1 MSLSTNFQPLYKQV
15 YDTLI
20 ERLST
25 GYWKP
30 AAALPSEF
38 ALADELGVSQGTV
51 RKALNQLVT
60 ENILV
65 RRQGKGTFVS
75 EHTQES
81 SMFRFFRYREAG
93 GQDLIPSTEVVSVKR
108 RDASAREIEKLGL
121 NTMLKD
127 AELGVVEVTRIRS
140 INGKPAI
147 FERVLQPLAIFPDID
162 KQREIPNSLYTLYQ
176 EKYNISIVEV
186 RDELQA
192 VSLPA
197 DIADHLNLMAN
208 APVLMTERAS
218 INIDGRVAE
227 WSQAYC
233 STDNFVYSVSLK

>member
-20 ERLST
+20 VRLSD

-30 AAALPSEF
+30 GAALPSEF
-38 ALADELGVSQGTV
+38 SLADELGVSQGTV
-51 RKALNQLVT
+51 RKALNQLVA
-60 ENILV
+60 ENILI
-65 RRQGKGTFVS
+65 RRQGKGTYVS

-81 SMFRFFRYREAG
+81 SMFRFFRYREVDG
-93 GQDLIPSTEVVSVKR
+93 ENLIPVTELIGVVR
-108 RDASAREIEKLGL
+108 RDATEREAQKLGL
-121 NTMLKD
+121 DN
-127 AELGVVEVTRIRS
+127 ELGVVQLTRIRS
-140 INGKPAI
+140 INGRPAI
-147 FERVLQPLAIFPDID
+147 FEHVLQPLAIFPDID
-162 KQREIPNSLYTLYQ
+162 KERELPNSLYTLYQ

-197 DIADHLNLMAN
+197 EIAGHLNLAAN
-208 APVLMTERAS
+208 SPALMTERAS

-233 STDNFVYSVSLK
+233 NTDNFVYSVSLK

>member
-20 ERLST
+20 VRLAD

-51 RKALNQLVT
+51 RKALNQLVA
-60 ENILV
+60 ENILI
-65 RRQGKGTFVS
+65 RRQGKGTYVS

-81 SMFRFFRYREAG
+81 SAFRFFRYREAG
-93 GQDLIPSTEVVSVKR
+93 GDDLIPVTEIIDVKKRKASR
-108 RDASAREIEKLGL
+108 REAQKLELDNEKRL
-121 NTMLKD
+121 
-127 AELGVVEVTRIRS
+127 VQVTRLRS

-147 FERVLQPLAIFPDID
+147 FERVLQPLAIFPGID
-162 KQREIPNSLYTLYQ
+162 KERELPNSLYTLYQ
-176 EKYNISIVEV
+176 EKYNITIVEV

-197 DIADHLNLMAN
+197 DIAGHLNLQAN
-208 APVLMTERAS
+208 SPALMTERAS
-218 INIDGRVAE
+218 INIDGRVSE

>member
-20 ERLST
+20 ARLSD

-30 AAALPSEF
+30 GAALPSEF

-51 RKALNQLVT
+51 RKALNQLVA
-60 ENILV
+60 ENILI
-65 RRQGKGTFVS
+65 RRQGKGTYVS

-93 GQDLIPSTEVVSVKR
+93 GEDFIPVTEIVDVEKR
-108 RDASAREIEKLGL
+108 QASEREAEKLQL
-121 NTMLKD
+121 TDNR
-127 AELGVVEVTRIRS
+127 EVFQVTRIRS

-147 FERVLQPLAIFPDID
+147 YERVLQPLAIFPDID
-162 KQREIPNSLYTLYQ
+162 KERELPNSLYTLYQ

-192 VSLPA
+192 VSLSA
-197 DIADHLNLMAN
+197 DIANHLNLEVDSPA
-208 APVLMTERAS
+208 LMTERAS

-233 STDNFVYSVSLK
+233 NTDNFVYSVSLK

>member
-1 MSLSTNFQPLYKQV
+1 MSLSTNFQPLHKQV

-20 ERLST
+20 ARLAE

-38 ALADELGVSQGTV
+38 ALAEELGVSQGTV
-51 RKALNQLVT
+51 RKALNQLVA
-60 ENILV
+60 ESILI
-65 RRQGKGTFVS
+65 RRQGKGTYVS

-93 GQDLIPSTEVVSVKR
+93 GENLIPITEVIDVQR
-108 RDASAREIEKLGL
+108 RQATEREALKL
-121 NTMLKD
+121 NLKK
-127 AELGVVEVTRIRS
+127 ELDVVELTRLRS
-140 INGKPAI
+140 INAKPAI
-147 FERVLQPLAIFPDID
+147 FEKVLQPLEIFPDID
-162 KQREIPNSLYTLYQ
+162 KERELPNSLYTLYQ

-186 RDELQA
+186 RDELKA
-192 VSLPA
+192 VNLPSG
-197 DIADHLNLMAN
+197 IAEHLNLIAN
-208 APVLMTERAS
+208 IPVLMTERAS

>member
-20 ERLST
+20 VRLAD
-25 GYWKP
+25 GFWKP
-30 AAALPSEF
+30 GAALPSEF
-38 ALADELGVSQGTV
+38 SLADQLGVSQGTV
-51 RKALNQLVT
+51 RKALNQLVA

-65 RRQGKGTFVS
+65 RRQGKGTYVS

-93 GQDLIPSTEVVSVKR
+93 GDDLIPVTEIIDIKTR
-108 RDASAREIEKLGL
+108 QANDREAEKLNL
-121 NTMLKD
+121 E
-127 AELGVVEVTRIRS
+127 AERRVVQVTRIRS

-147 FERVLQPLAIFPDID
+147 FERVLQPLAVFPDID
-162 KQREIPNSLYTLYQ
+162 KELELPNSLYTLYQ

-192 VSLPA
+192 VSLPK
-197 DIADHLNLMAN
+197 DIAEHLKLAVNSPA
-208 APVLMTERAS
+208 LMTERAS

-227 WSQAYC
+227 WSQAFC

>member
-20 ERLST
+20 ARLSN

-30 AAALPSEF
+30 GAVLPSEF

-51 RKALNQLVT
+51 RKALNQLVA
-60 ENILV
+60 ENILI
-65 RRQGKGTFVS
+65 RRQGKGTYVS

-93 GQDLIPSTEVVSVKR
+93 GEDFIPVTEIIDVEKR
-108 RDASAREIEKLGL
+108 QASEREAEKLQL
-121 NTMLKD
+121 ADNR
-127 AELGVVEVTRIRS
+127 EVFQVTRIRS

-147 FERVLQPLAIFPDID
+147 YERVLQPLAIFPDID
-162 KQREIPNSLYTLYQ
+162 KERELPNSLYTLYQ

-192 VSLPA
+192 VSLSA
-197 DIADHLNLMAN
+197 DIATHLNLKVDSPA
-208 APVLMTERAS
+208 LMTERAS

-233 STDNFVYSVSLK
+233 NTDNFIYSVSLK

>member
-15 YDTLI
+15 YDTLLA
-20 ERLST
+20 RLAD

-51 RKALNQLVT
+51 RKALNQLVA
-60 ENILV
+60 EHILI
-65 RRQGKGTFVS
+65 RHQGKGTYVS

-93 GQDLIPSTEVVSVKR
+93 GEDLIPITDIIGMSR
-108 RDASAREIEKLGL
+108 READDREASKLGL
-121 NTMLKD
+121 LANKT
-127 AELGVVEVTRIRS
+127 VVEVTRVRS

-147 FERVLQPLAIFPDID
+147 FEKVLQPLAIFPDID
-162 KQREIPNSLYTLYQ
+162 KEGELPNSLYTLYQ

-192 VSLPA
+192 VCLPA
-197 DIADHLNLMAN
+197 DIAVHLNIEAN
-208 APVLMTERAS
+208 SPVLMTERAS

-227 WSQAYC
+227 LSQAYC

>member
-15 YDTLI
+15 YDRLI
-20 ERLST
+20 GRIAD

-51 RKALNQLVT
+51 RKALNQLVA
-60 ENILV
+60 ENILI
-65 RRQGKGTFVS
+65 RRQGKGTYVS

-93 GQDLIPSTEVVSVKR
+93 GEDLIPITEIVDVERRTATKR
-108 RDASAREIEKLGL
+108 EAKKLNL
-121 NTMLKD
+121 DKLLD
-127 AELGVVEVTRIRS
+127 LVQVTRIRS

-147 FERVLQPLAIFPDID
+147 FERVLQPLAIFPGID
-162 KQREIPNSLYTLYQ
+162 TETELPNSLYTLYQ

-197 DIADHLNLMAN
+197 DIAAHLNLA
-208 APVLMTERAS
+208 ADSPVLMTERSS

>member
-20 ERLST
+20 ARLAD

-38 ALADELGVSQGTV
+38 ALAEELGVSQGTV
-51 RKALNQLVT
+51 RKALNQLVA
-60 ENILV
+60 ENILI
-65 RRQGKGTFVS
+65 RRQGKGTYVS

-93 GQDLIPSTEVVSVKR
+93 GEDLIPITEIIDVERRQATVREANKLNLTDELDVVQ
-108 RDASAREIEKLGL
+108 L
-121 NTMLKD
+121 
-127 AELGVVEVTRIRS
+127 TRLRS

-162 KQREIPNSLYTLYQ
+162 KERELPNSLYTLYQ

-186 RDELQA
+186 QDELQA
-192 VSLPA
+192 VNLPA
-197 DIADHLNLMAN
+197 DIAEYLNLTADI
-208 APVLMTERAS
+208 PVLMTERAS

>member
-15 YDTLI
+15 YDSLI
-20 ERLST
+20 ARLSD

-30 AAALPSEF
+30 GAALPSEF
-38 ALADELGVSQGTV
+38 ALADQLGVSQGTV
-51 RKALNQLVT
+51 RKALNQLVA
-60 ENILV
+60 ENILR
-65 RRQGKGTFVS
+65 RRQGKGTYVS

-93 GQDLIPSTEVVSVKR
+93 DKDIIPVTELIDMSRRNATE
-108 RDASAREIEKLGL
+108 REIDKLQL
-121 NTMLKD
+121 EED
-127 AELGVVEVTRIRS
+127 IRVVQLTRVRS
-140 INGKPAI
+140 INGRPAI
-147 FERVLQPLAIFPDID
+147 FEHVLQPLAIFPDID
-162 KQREIPNSLYTLYQ
+162 KERELPNSLYTLYQ

-186 RDELQA
+186 KDELQA

-197 DIADHLNLMAN
+197 DIATHLNLA
-208 APVLMTERAS
+208 AGSPALMTERAS

-233 STDNFVYSVSLK
+233 NTDNFIYCVSLK

>member
-15 YDTLI
+15 YDTLLI
-20 ERLST
+20 RLSD
-25 GYWKP
+25 GFWKP
-30 AAALPSEF
+30 GAALPSEF
-38 ALADELGVSQGTV
+38 SLADQLGVSQGTV
-51 RKALNQLVT
+51 RKALNQLVA
-60 ENILV
+60 ENILI
-65 RRQGKGTFVS
+65 RRQGKGTYVS

-93 GQDLIPSTEVVSVKR
+93 GEDLIPVTQVIAVEKR
-108 RDASAREIEKLGL
+108 KADAREAKKL
-121 NTMLKD
+121 NLKKQKD
-127 AELGVVEVTRIRS
+127 VVQLSRIRS

-162 KQREIPNSLYTLYQ
+162 KEQDLPNSLYTLYQ

-192 VSLPA
+192 VSLPE
-197 DIADHLNLMAN
+197 DIAKHLKLAAN
-208 APVLMTERAS
+208 SPALMTERAS
-218 INIDGRVAE
+218 INIDGRIAE

>member
-1 MSLSTNFQPLYKQV
+1 MSLSPNFQPLYKQV

-20 ERLST
+20 TKLAK
-25 GYWKP
+25 GFWKP
-30 AAALPSEF
+30 AAVLPSEF
-38 ALADELGVSQGTV
+38 ALAEQLGVSQGTV
-51 RKALNQLVT
+51 RKALNQLVA
-60 ENILV
+60 ENILN
-65 RRQGKGTFVS
+65 RRQGKGTYVS

-93 GQDLIPSTEVVSVKR
+93 GEDLIPVTEVIDVR
-108 RDASAREIEKLGL
+108 RRTATTRESQKL
-121 NTMLKD
+121 N
-127 AELGVVEVTRIRS
+127 LGDQLDVLQVTRLRS

-147 FERVLQPLAIFPDID
+147 FERVLQPLSIFPGID
-162 KQREIPNSLYTLYQ
+162 KESELPNSLYTLYQ

-192 VSLPA
+192 VTLPA
-197 DIADHLNLMAN
+197 DIALHLNLQAN

-233 STDNFVYSVSLK
+233 NTDNFVYSVSLK

>member
-15 YDTLI
+15 YDRLI
-20 ERLST
+20 ERLT
-25 GYWKP
+25 DGYWRP
-30 AAALPSEF
+30 GTALPSEF

-51 RKALNQLVT
+51 RKALNQLVA
-60 ENILV
+60 ENILI
-65 RRQGKGTFVS
+65 RRQGKGTYVS

-81 SMFRFFRYREAG
+81 SMFRFFRYREVG
-93 GQDLIPSTEVVSVKR
+93 GEDLIPITEIIDVER
-108 RDASAREIEKLGL
+108 REATDGEAQNLGL
-121 NTMLKD
+121 DT
-127 AELGVVEVTRIRS
+127 ELSLVQVTRIRS

-162 KQREIPNSLYTLYQ
+162 KERELPNSLYTLYQ

-186 RDELQA
+186 RDQLQA

-197 DIADHLNLMAN
+197 DIAAHLNLAAN
-208 APVLMTERAS
+208 TPALMTERAS
-218 INIDGRVAE
+218 INIDGRIAE
-227 WSQAYC
+227 WSQAFC

>member
-20 ERLST
+20 VRLAD

-51 RKALNQLVT
+51 RKALNQLVA
-60 ENILV
+60 ENILI
-65 RRQGKGTFVS
+65 RRQGKGTYVS

-93 GQDLIPSTEVVSVKR
+93 GDDLIPVTEIIDVKKRKASR
-108 RDASAREIEKLGL
+108 REAQKLELDNEKRL
-121 NTMLKD
+121 
-127 AELGVVEVTRIRS
+127 VQVTRLRS

-147 FERVLQPLAIFPDID
+147 FERVLQPLAIFPGID
-162 KQREIPNSLYTLYQ
+162 KERELPNSLYTLYQ
-176 EKYNISIVEV
+176 EKYNITIVEV

-197 DIADHLNLMAN
+197 DIAGHLNLQAN
-208 APVLMTERAS
+208 SPALMTERAS
-218 INIDGRVAE
+218 INIDGRVSE

>member
-15 YDTLI
+15 YDRLI
-20 ERLST
+20 GRIAD

-51 RKALNQLVT
+51 RKALNQLVA
-60 ENILV
+60 ENILI
-65 RRQGKGTFVS
+65 RRQGKGTYVS

-93 GQDLIPSTEVVSVKR
+93 GEDLIPVTEIVDVER
-108 RDASAREIEKLGL
+108 RMANEREAKKLNL
-121 NTMLKD
+121 DKQLD
-127 AELGVVEVTRIRS
+127 LVQVTRIRS

-147 FERVLQPLAIFPDID
+147 FERVLQPLSIFPGID
-162 KQREIPNSLYTLYQ
+162 KERELPNSLYTLYQ

-197 DIADHLNLMAN
+197 EIAAHLNLA
-208 APVLMTERAS
+208 ADSPALMTERSS
-218 INIDGRVAE
+218 INIDGRIAE

>member
-20 ERLST
+20 IRLAD

-51 RKALNQLVT
+51 RKALNQLVA
-60 ENILV
+60 ESILI
-65 RRQGKGTFVS
+65 RRQGKGTYVS

-93 GQDLIPSTEVVSVKR
+93 GEELIPVTQII
-108 RDASAREIEKLGL
+108 DIEKRQANDREARKL
-121 NTMLKD
+121 NLETQKD
-127 AELGVVEVTRIRS
+127 LVQVTRLRS

-147 FERVLQPLAIFPDID
+147 FERVLQPLAVFPGID
-162 KQREIPNSLYTLYQ
+162 KERELPNSLYTLYQ

-197 DIADHLNLMAN
+197 DIAEHLHLPAN
-208 APVLMTERAS
+208 SPALMTERAS
-218 INIDGRVAE
+218 INIDGRVSE

>member
-20 ERLST
+20 VRLAD

-51 RKALNQLVT
+51 RKALNQLVA
-60 ENILV
+60 ENILI
-65 RRQGKGTFVS
+65 RRQGKGTYVS

-93 GQDLIPSTEVVSVKR
+93 GDDLIPVTEIIDVKKRKASR
-108 RDASAREIEKLGL
+108 REAQKLELDNEKRL
-121 NTMLKD
+121 
-127 AELGVVEVTRIRS
+127 VQVTRLRS

-147 FERVLQPLAIFPDID
+147 FERVLQPLAIFPGID
-162 KQREIPNSLYTLYQ
+162 KERELPNSLYTLYQ
-176 EKYNISIVEV
+176 EKYNITIVEV

-197 DIADHLNLMAN
+197 DIAGHLNLKAN
-208 APVLMTERAS
+208 SPALMTERAS
-218 INIDGRVAE
+218 INIDGRVSE

>member
-20 ERLST
+20 IRLAD

-51 RKALNQLVT
+51 RKALNQLVA
-60 ENILV
+60 ENILI
-65 RRQGKGTFVS
+65 RRQGKGTYVS

-93 GQDLIPSTEVVSVKR
+93 GEDLIPVTEIIDVEKRQASNREVKKLNL
-108 RDASAREIEKLGL
+108 DGEKGL
-121 NTMLKD
+121 
-127 AELGVVEVTRIRS
+127 VQVTRLRS

-147 FERVLQPLAIFPDID
+147 FERVLQPLAIFPGID
-162 KQREIPNSLYTLYQ
+162 EERELPNSLYTLYQ

-197 DIADHLNLMAN
+197 DIAGHLNLEPNSPA
-208 APVLMTERAS
+208 LMTERAS
-218 INIDGRVAE
+218 INIDGRVSE

>member
-1 MSLSTNFQPLYKQV
+1 MSLSANFQPLYKQV
-15 YDTLI
+15 YDQLI
-20 ERLST
+20 ARLAE

-51 RKALNQLVT
+51 RKALNQLVA
-60 ENILV
+60 ENILI
-65 RRQGKGTFVS
+65 RRQGKGTYVS
-75 EHTQES
+75 EYTQES

-93 GQDLIPSTEVVSVKR
+93 GEYLIPITEIVNIER
-108 RDASAREIEKLGL
+108 RTATHREASKLNL
-121 NTMLKD
+121 DKQL
-127 AELGVVEVTRIRS
+127 ELVQVTRIRS

-147 FERVLQPLAIFPDID
+147 FERVLQPLAIFPGID
-162 KQREIPNSLYTLYQ
+162 KERELPNSLYTLYQ

-186 RDELQA
+186 QDELQA

-197 DIADHLNLMAN
+197 DIAAYLNLVAGSP
-208 APVLMTERAS
+208 ALMTERAS

>member
-1 MSLSTNFQPLYKQV
+1 MSLSANFQPLYKQV

-20 ERLST
+20 IRLSD

-30 AAALPSEF
+30 GASLPSEF

-51 RKALNQLVT
+51 RKALNQLVA
-60 ENILV
+60 ESILI
-65 RRQGKGTFVS
+65 RRQGKGTYVS

-93 GQDLIPSTEVVSVKR
+93 GEDLIPVTEIISVEKR
-108 RDASAREIEKLGL
+108 QATDREVKKLNLEAEKGL
-121 NTMLKD
+121 V
-127 AELGVVEVTRIRS
+127 ELTRIRS
-140 INGKPAI
+140 INSKPAI

-162 KQREIPNSLYTLYQ
+162 QERELPNSLYTLYQ

-197 DIADHLNLMAN
+197 DIAGHLNLSAGSP
-208 APVLMTERAS
+208 ALMTERAS

>member
-15 YDTLI
+15 YDMLI
-20 ERLST
+20 TRLSD
-25 GYWKP
+25 GFWKP
-30 AAALPSEF
+30 AGALPSEF

-51 RKALNQLVT
+51 RKALNQLVA

-65 RRQGKGTFVS
+65 RRQGKGTYVS

-93 GQDLIPSTEVVSVKR
+93 GDDLIPVTEIVDVER
-108 RDASAREIEKLGL
+108 RTATEREAKKLNL
-121 NTMLKD
+121 DKQL
-127 AELGVVEVTRIRS
+127 ELVQVTRIRS

-147 FERVLQPLAIFPDID
+147 FETVLQPLAIFPDID
-162 KQREIPNSLYTLYQ
+162 KERELPNSLYTLYQ

-192 VSLPA
+192 VSLP
-197 DIADHLNLMAN
+197 DEIANHLNLVAGSP
-208 APVLMTERAS
+208 ALMTERAS

>member
-20 ERLST
+20 VRLSD

-30 AAALPSEF
+30 GAALPSEF
-38 ALADELGVSQGTV
+38 SLADELGVSQGTV
-51 RKALNQLVT
+51 RKALNQLVA
-60 ENILV
+60 ENILI
-65 RRQGKGTFVS
+65 RRQGKGTY
-75 EHTQES
+75 
-81 SMFRFFRYREAG
+81 YREVDG
-93 GQDLIPSTEVVSVKR
+93 ENLIPVTELIGVVR
-108 RDASAREIEKLGL
+108 RDATEREAQKLGL
-121 NTMLKD
+121 DN
-127 AELGVVEVTRIRS
+127 ELGVVQLTRIRS
-140 INGKPAI
+140 INGRPAI
-147 FERVLQPLAIFPDID
+147 FEHVLQPLAIFPDID
-162 KQREIPNSLYTLYQ
+162 KERELPNSLYTLYQ

-197 DIADHLNLMAN
+197 EIAGHLNLAAN
-208 APVLMTERAS
+208 SPALMTERAS

-233 STDNFVYSVSLK
+233 NTDNFVYSVSLK

>member
-20 ERLST
+20 VRLSD

-30 AAALPSEF
+30 GAALPSEF
-38 ALADELGVSQGTV
+38 ALADQLGVSQGTV
-51 RKALNQLVT
+51 RKALNQLVA
-60 ENILV
+60 ENILI
-65 RRQGKGTFVS
+65 RRQGKGTYVS

-93 GQDLIPSTEVVSVKR
+93 GEDLIPVTEIIDVEKR
-108 RDASAREIEKLGL
+108 QATDRETEKL
-121 NTMLKD
+121 N
-127 AELGVVEVTRIRS
+127 LGTEKSVLQVTRIRS

-147 FERVLQPLAIFPDID
+147 FERVLQPLAIFPGID
-162 KQREIPNSLYTLYQ
+162 KELELPNSLYTLYQ

-192 VSLPA
+192 VSLPV
-197 DIADHLNLMAN
+197 DIANHLNLEENSPA
-208 APVLMTERAS
+208 LMTERAS
-218 INIDGRVAE
+218 VNIDGRVAE

-233 STDNFVYSVSLK
+233 GTDNFVYSVSLK

>member
-20 ERLST
+20 VRLAD

-51 RKALNQLVT
+51 RKALNQLVA
-60 ENILV
+60 ENILI
-65 RRQGKGTFVS
+65 RRQGKGTYVS

-93 GQDLIPSTEVVSVKR
+93 GDDLIPVTEIIDVKKRKANR
-108 RDASAREIEKLGL
+108 REAQKLELDNEKRL
-121 NTMLKD
+121 
-127 AELGVVEVTRIRS
+127 VQVTRLRS

-147 FERVLQPLAIFPDID
+147 FERVLQPLAIFPGID
-162 KQREIPNSLYTLYQ
+162 KERELPNSLYTLYQ
-176 EKYNISIVEV
+176 EKYNITIIEV

-197 DIADHLNLMAN
+197 DIAGHLNLQAN
-208 APVLMTERAS
+208 SPALMTERAS
-218 INIDGRVAE
+218 INIDGRVSE